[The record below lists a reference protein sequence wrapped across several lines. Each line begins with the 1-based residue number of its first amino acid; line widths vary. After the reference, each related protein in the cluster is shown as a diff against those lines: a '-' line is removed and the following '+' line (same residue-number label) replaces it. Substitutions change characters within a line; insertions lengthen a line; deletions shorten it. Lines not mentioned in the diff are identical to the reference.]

1 MDDKKK
7 QELNNALENANK
19 IYQDMISSEREKAK
33 EKLKEFLNGTSSL
46 EAQRKKEIELLS
58 QSINSVQNSMQ
69 DKFVKDIKDKYI
81 DKYSDIAQSLSDKKE
96 FLEASS
102 ALASLGKEINNDIY
116 RYKMDDINI
125 REKQFHNIEYA
136 KPIEFR
142 NYANEMLEEFKIQN
156 EKLNIVIEHLKTQ
169 NESLDIQ
176 IKNDELSSE
185 KQIAKLQEQIK
196 KIDDSS
202 KSQGIYNGFAIGI
215 TLIVAVMSIVF
226 SFKTTKISA
235 DKADEIYEK
244 ENNSS
249 DKQHEELK
257 KILENSGNKNLI
269 LEDKQLN
276 VLNQIFESIKEN
288 ETIKDKNISK

>member
-7 QELNNALENANK
+7 KIEEINK

-33 EKLKEFLNGTSSL
+33 EKFKELLNGTSSL
-46 EAQRKKEIELLS
+46 EEQRKKEIELLS

-69 DKFVKDIKDKYI
+69 DRLLGDIKDKYI

-102 ALASLGKEINNDIY
+102 ALVSLGKEINNDIY
-116 RYKMDDINI
+116 KYKMDDINN
-125 REKQFHNIEYA
+125 RAKQFHDFEYA
-136 KPIEFR
+136 KPIEYR
-142 NYANEMLEEFKIQN
+142 NYASEMLEEFKIQN
-156 EKLNIVIEHLKTQ
+156 ERLNIVIEKLEKQ
-169 NESLDIQ
+169 NESLDSQ
-176 IKNDELSSE
+176 IEHDKLSSE
-185 KQIAKLQEQIK
+185 QQINTLQEQIK
-196 KIDDSS
+196 QNNKSS
-202 KSQGIYNGFAIGI
+202 TKQDIYNWIAIGI

-276 VLNQIFESIKEN
+276 VLNQILESIKED

>member
-1 MDDKKK
+1 MDDRKKK
-7 QELNNALENANK
+7 IEEINK
-19 IYQDMISSEREKAK
+19 IYQDMISSEK
-33 EKLKEFLNGTSSL
+33 EKE
-46 EAQRKKEIELLS
+46 KEIELLS

-69 DKFVKDIKDKYI
+69 NRLLGDIKDKYI

-102 ALASLGKEINNDIY
+102 ALVSLGKEINNDIY
-116 RYKMDDINI
+116 KYKMDDINN
-125 REKQFHNIEYA
+125 RAKQFHDFEYA
-136 KPIEFR
+136 KPIESR
-142 NYANEMLEEFKIQN
+142 NYASEMLKEFKIQN
-156 EKLNIVIEHLKTQ
+156 ERLNIVIEKLEKQ
-169 NESLDIQ
+169 NESLDSQ
-176 IKNDELSSE
+176 IEHDKLSSE
-185 KQIAKLQEQIK
+185 KQIETLQEQIK
-196 KIDDSS
+196 KVDDSS
-202 KSQGIYNGFAIGI
+202 KSQGRYNRIAIGI
-215 TLIVAVMSIVF
+215 TLLVAVISIVF